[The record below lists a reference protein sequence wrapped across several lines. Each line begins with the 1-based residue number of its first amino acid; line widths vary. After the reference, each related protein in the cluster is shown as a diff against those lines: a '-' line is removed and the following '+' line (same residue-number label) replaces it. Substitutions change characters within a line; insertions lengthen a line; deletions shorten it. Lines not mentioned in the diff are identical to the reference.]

1 MKWVWVTNWLGREG
15 QREVEYAVMY
25 LVNRPTRLTM
35 YHAIISGNPAPL
47 VQRSSENQK
56 REGSQV
62 LSKNVLLVFPVHEIL
77 IKNGGIMLIKNGGVM
92 LIKNGGIMQL
102 KQECVTLSLF
112 LMINVSGIATRMRS
126 QVMTH

>member
-1 MKWVWVTNWLGREG
+1 
-15 QREVEYAVMY
+15 MY
-25 LVNRPTRLTM
+25 LVNRPTRLIM

-62 LSKNVLLVFPVHEIL
+62 LNKKVLLVFPVHEI
-77 IKNGGIMLIKNGGVM
+77 

-112 LMINVSGIATRMRS
+112 LMINVSGTAIRMRS

>member
-1 MKWVWVTNWLGREG
+1 MGREG

-25 LVNRPTRLTM
+25 LVNRPTRLIM

-47 VQRSSENQK
+47 VQRSSENQR

-62 LSKNVLLVFPVHEIL
+62 LSKKVLLVFPVHEIL
-77 IKNGGIMLIKNGGVM
+77 IKNGGIM
-92 LIKNGGIMQL
+92 QL
-102 KQECVTLSLF
+102 KQECLTLSLF
-112 LMINVSGIATRMRS
+112 LMINVSGTAIHMRS